1 MAPLAWS
8 VGGRL
13 GYDDDG
19 ETPNTQIVYQGYKT
33 APLIFE
39 VRGLPSAKGA
49 EQMDDFMGAQ
59 IGCVI
64 HCENGYVVVPGYSEA
79 VAYTLENKEIKRW
92 KASVNHFENFISAVK
107 RRKREDLNAEILEG
121 HVSAAICHTGNIS
134 HRLGRGTSAEEI
146 RKSVESQAGAAE
158 TLERTL
164 KHLEANGVDL
174 AATPLTL
181 GPQLQFDPKTEQVLG
196 NDAAAKLMTRE
207 YRAPFVVP
215 AIAG

>member
-1 MAPLAWS
+1 MSAPRS
-8 VGGRL
+8 VTP
-13 GYDDDG
+13 
-19 ETPNTQIVYQGYKT
+19 ETFPT
-33 APLIFE
+33 
-39 VRGLPSAKGA
+39 
-49 EQMDDFMGAQ
+49 
-59 IGCVI
+59 
-64 HCENGYVVVPGYSEA
+64 
-79 VAYTLENKEIKRW
+79 
-92 KASVNHFENFISAVK
+92 
-107 RRKREDLNAEILEG
+107 
-121 HVSAAICHTGNIS
+121 VSAGAA
-134 HRLGRGTSAEEI
+134 SAEEI